1 MKEFT
6 VVPVFIKFSMTFIV
20 STMWNLY
27 CARIVQL
34 SSNFREKKIDGIE
47 LLTVGCGPGCSSLW
61 LWPGPDLVWSYRWG
75 VGGPWGPGAR
85 SRDQARAGAGV
96 VWPRPWRV
104 TGGREKRN
112 RGHEDTGTTD
122 QSQSAKRLERAEDW
136 ARDQWWVAT
145 VTPDS
150 AEHQDSVSNGSDKV
164 RGGQQTQRP
173 VVRRLVAVTLSSEC
187 LAPCVPVC

>member
-34 SSNFREKKIDGIE
+34 SFNFREKKIDGIE

-85 SRDQARAGAGV
+85 SRDQARAGAGAGV
-96 VWPRPWRV
+96 VWPRPWRWREA
-104 TGGREKRN
+104 GR
-112 RGHEDTGTTD
+112 RGTEDTRTLGPLT
-122 QSQSAKRLERAEDW
+122 R
-136 ARDQWWVAT
+136 
-145 VTPDS
+145 
-150 AEHQDSVSNGSDKV
+150 V
-164 RGGQQTQRP
+164 R
-173 VVRRLVAVTLSSEC
+173 VRRDLSEPRIEPETSGEWPQWLRTRLSTKTQSVTDRIRSVEDSRHRGQLSGGW
-187 LAPCVPVC
+187 